1 MQKTTTRKCINC
13 LHCSYNKTDKTL
25 SCAINKEVTPGD
37 CNCRAFA
44 PKDNEVEL
52 RHAEEIVGSKL
63 LFGHAA
69 IIFGVLVFTVLLFI
83 GVFMGFEALNISAA
97 WGLVITGTICV
108 SAGAVYLLLRDKTP
122 QKSSVKPTVK
132 PLSVEGLKKKLIEM
146 GYQPEPYGENAYYI
160 ESHGNTYIVGYQ
172 NGRIHTWG
180 YFGLHEQD
188 LGFANGIILDVK
200 DQIFGVKYFIQDFV
214 TEDGRTEHL
223 LYVTAEFYA
232 DFDEDFALLMPRYLF
247 NVEVAI
253 DRAYNQLKQRTNTP
267 QNNSRADMYGP
278 ECRWLPG
285 LVKMVSNGQ
294 IPSEALTDETWIRE
308 TIQSKINDALLKAE
322 WDNFKIKR
330 VDNYGEY
337 KLITYEFPEPKIT
350 PEAKYAAVM
359 LNTATLQADYYT
371 LEMSYDDKWYYCSAT
386 EEEHFNYGEAE
397 STDLDNFI
405 EWILSKKKSVEAKAD
420 WSKST
425 PTVSTP
431 KNVN

>member
-1 MQKTTTRKCINC
+1 MENTTARKCINC

-25 SCAINKEVTPGD
+25 SCAINKEVIPGD

-69 IIFGVLVFTVLLFI
+69 IVFGVLVFTVLLFM
-83 GVFMGFEALNISAA
+83 GVFIGFEALDLSAA

-108 SAGAVYLLLRDKTP
+108 SAGAVYLLLRNKAP
-122 QKSSVKPTVK
+122 QKSRVKPTMT

-146 GYQPEPYGENAYYI
+146 GYQPDRYSEDAFYI

-172 NGRIHTWG
+172 NGRVHTCGYIGIH
-180 YFGLHEQD
+180 EKD
-188 LGFANGIILDVK
+188 LGFAKGIILELNN
-200 DQIFGVKYFIQDFV
+200 QIFGVKYFIQDFV
-214 TEDGRTEHL
+214 MEDGRTDYI

-232 DFDEDFALLMPRYLF
+232 DFVEDFALLMPRYLF
-247 NVEVAI
+247 NVELAI
-253 DRAYNQLKQRTNTP
+253 DRAFNKYKQGANTP
-267 QNNSRADMYGP
+267 QIDSRAEIYNP
-278 ECRWLPG
+278 EFCWLPG

-294 IPSEALTDETWIRE
+294 MPSEALTDETWIRE
-308 TIQSKINDALLKAE
+308 TIQSRINNALLKAE

-330 VDNYGEY
+330 VDNYGEF
-337 KLITYEFPEPKIT
+337 KLITYEFPEPKLS

-371 LEMSYDDKWYYCSAT
+371 LEMSEDNKWYYCSAT
-386 EEEHFNYGEAE
+386 EEEHVNYGEAE
-397 STDLDNFI
+397 STDLNNFI
-405 EWILSKKKSVEAKAD
+405 EWILSKKKSVESKVD
-420 WSKST
+420 WTKG
-425 PTVSTP
+425 TVVTAPP
-431 KNVN
+431 KGVN